1 MYPRMLAY
9 LDFGWLITSV
19 GGVGLSFS
27 LHVPLKMAWLQGYG
41 GHKFVVPTLHDGM
54 DKSV

>member
-27 LHVPLKMAWLQGYG
+27 LPLKMAWLQGYG